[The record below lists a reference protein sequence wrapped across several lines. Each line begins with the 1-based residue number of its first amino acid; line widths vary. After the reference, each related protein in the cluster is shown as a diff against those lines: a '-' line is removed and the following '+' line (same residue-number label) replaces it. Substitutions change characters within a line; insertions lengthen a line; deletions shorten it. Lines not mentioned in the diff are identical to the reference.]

1 MNGRIRCVQ
10 YPAFGR
16 EMEIAQEALSPTVF
30 SVTQTCRSRRHQT
43 ARNDISLSFFK
54 ESCAA
59 CSSLK
64 VEDGIVIRLNYYFY

>member
-16 EMEIAQEALSPTVF
+16 EMGIAQEALSPTVF

-43 ARNDISLSFFK
+43 ARNDISLIFQG
-54 ESCAA
+54 E
-59 CSSLK
+59 LR
-64 VEDGIVIRLNYYFY
+64 GLQQP

>member
-1 MNGRIRCVQ
+1 MNGGIRYVQ
-10 YPAFGR
+10 YPTFGR
-16 EMEIAQEALSPTVF
+16 EMEIAQEALSPTAF

-43 ARNDISLSFFK
+43 ARTVSLSFFE

-64 VEDGIVIRLNYYFY
+64 VEDDIVISVNRYFY